1 MERLLS
7 ALFYLRKFFV
17 EGLCAFLILTFIIFI
32 YAPDILN
39 FMQAYLNE
47 RLAYYGVF
55 EPVVALI
62 KLSSMLS
69 LVILSPWLLFRLSQ
83 AIRHAFGLSL
93 RFSVLVMLSGL
104 FLFFT
109 GFFFCFFITLP
120 FGVNFLLQF
129 GSDTLRPIISVERFV
144 SFTGLFLI
152 GFGIIFELPVIMVIV
167 TKTGLL
173 TPDVFLRYRKY
184 AILLVAVAAAALTP
198 TPDVF
203 NMALMGIPLYVLYE
217 IGIIISRLL
226 LRR

>member
-1 MERLLS
+1 MERLLKT
-7 ALFYLRKFFV
+7 LFYLRRFLV
-17 EGLCAFLILTFIIFI
+17 EGLCAFFLLTLIIFI
-32 YAPDILN
+32 YSPDILG

-62 KLSSMLS
+62 KLSCMLS
-69 LVILSPWLLFRLSQ
+69 LIILSPWLLFRLSQ
-83 AIRHAFGLSL
+83 AIRYAFGLSL
-93 RFSVLVMLSGL
+93 KFSILIMLSGL

-167 TKTGLL
+167 TKAGLL
-173 TPDVFLRYRKY
+173 TPDAFLRYRKY
-184 AILLVAVAAAALTP
+184 AILLVAIAAAALTP

-217 IGIIISRLL
+217 IGIIVSRLFL
-226 LRR
+226 K